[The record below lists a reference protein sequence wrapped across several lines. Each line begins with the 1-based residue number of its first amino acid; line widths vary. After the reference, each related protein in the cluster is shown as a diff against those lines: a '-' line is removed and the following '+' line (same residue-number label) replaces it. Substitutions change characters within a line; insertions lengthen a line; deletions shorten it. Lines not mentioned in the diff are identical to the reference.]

1 MEFRNFLAQTCIDNP
16 ENLQILKRA
25 IQKKIGKELEV
36 KMVLKKEEP
45 GAGKGG
51 LADISVDELL
61 QQNIHMDV
69 TVENIE
75 DEN

>member
-1 MEFRNFLAQTCIDNP
+1 MEANIMSQYLLDYYKHIY
-16 ENLQILKRA
+16 NLKN
-25 IQKKIGKELEV
+25 
-36 KMVLKKEEP
+36 MVLKKEEP

-51 LADISVDELL
+51 LADISVDEML

-75 DEN
+75 DDD

>member
-1 MEFRNFLAQTCIDNP
+1 
-16 ENLQILKRA
+16 
-25 IQKKIGKELEV
+25 
-36 KMVLKKEEP
+36 MVLKKEEP

-51 LADISVDELL
+51 LTDISVDELL

-75 DEN
+75 DED